1 MPDWQAF
8 FFFTIFCA
16 VIRTFF
22 FPDNLKIIRFSAED
36 CFRLCKRNVGR
47 QKDNMTNTSKTKGFL
62 TPVGAMPAYDNDLD
76 TVFRQ
81 FIAGVTGLDGS
92 LVGSYW
98 NESLPAPATDDAG
111 RCQAAVVS

>member
-92 LVGSYW
+92 LVLDGESSGSG
-98 NESLPAPATDDAG
+98 N
-111 RCQAAVVS
+111 R